1 MNPHLKHLFLALL
14 LVPNLCLAT
23 VHHWVECTSG
33 DLFIQNKTTQTQKV
47 WLQTF
52 DPELKVETEL
62 ELSSLASVKIHLQKK
77 TKTERY
83 SLFNFLKPQDLNVSF
98 NCDANKLNY
107 AATAYEG
114 GELTFRKSDLISQ
127 TIYLKNLFTAKNK
140 FKIEIL
146 NRFRQPVLNLAVT
159 LNSNEQ
165 KKIMLQ
171 KNIDLYF
178 IRISAENKFAAF
190 NLFSQGAQSALILDT
205 QKVAENNLGVFFEV
219 GPRSGYGDSFT
230 VLISNPAM
238 IAKARLQIA
247 DPTLEKMLFAKIQK
261 GHAQQNRNLAS
272 TTKSFWNWSVTEV
285 TNIADLGSTACNGLP
300 QIVDDR
306 IDSWAQNPGRICFWT
321 YRIKREVPSS
331 EVATGQSIN

>member
-1 MNPHLKHLFLALL
+1 MLFIF
-14 LVPNLCLAT
+14 PQLCLAT
-23 VHHWVECTSG
+23 VNHWVECASG
-33 DLFIQNKTTQTQKV
+33 DLFIQNKSPQIQKA

-52 DPELKVETEL
+52 DPELTAETETEL
-62 ELSSLASVKIHLQKK
+62 APLTSVKIHIQKK

-83 SLFNFLKPQDLNVSF
+83 SLFHFLKPQDLNVTF
-98 NCDANKLNY
+98 TCDLNKLNY
-107 AATAYEG
+107 SSTTNEG
-114 GELTFRKSDLISQ
+114 GELTFRKSDLVNQ
-127 TIYLKNLFTAKNK
+127 TLYLKNLFTAKNK

-146 NRFRQPVLNLAVT
+146 NRFRQPIQNLSAT

-171 KNIDLYF
+171 KNIDLFF
-178 IRISAENKFAAF
+178 IRISAENKFVAF
-190 NLFSQGAQSALILDT
+190 NLTSLGAQSALILDT
-205 QKVAENNLGVFFEV
+205 QKVAENNTGVFFEV
-219 GPRSGYGDSFT
+219 APRSGLGDSFT

-238 IAKARLQIA
+238 IDKARLQITN
-247 DPTLEKMLFAKIQK
+247 PGLEKMLFAKIKK
-261 GHAQQNRNLAS
+261 GHASQNRNLAS
-272 TTKSFWNWSVTEV
+272 MTKSFWNWSVTEV

-331 EVATGQSIN
+331 EIATGQAVQ